1 MADKV
6 VVHVG
11 EVQNLRE
18 ALGRGV
24 LNWMHAVEAD
34 AKADAPVRG
43 GHRSFM
49 STKRGKAGQVLI
61 GGTLRRSIHS
71 QVWVDGVAIKPSGT
85 DENGNG
91 LPHYPVPFKGVTG
104 IVGTNAHYGLFVEL
118 GTVKMAERPFL
129 GPAFDGNMSRRES
142 LIRAGMNYRGKP

>member
-1 MADKV
+1 MAKT
-6 VVHVG
+6 VVHPD
-11 EVQNLRE
+11 EVERLKQ
-18 ALGRGV
+18 ALARGV

-34 AKADAPVRG
+34 AKAEAPVRG

-49 STKRGKAGQVLI
+49 TTKRGKAGQVLI

-71 QVWVDGVAIKPSGT
+71 QVWDRGRALKPSS
-85 DENGNG
+85 DQNGNG
-91 LPHYPVPFKGVTG
+91 IPAYPVRANGVMG

-118 GTVKMAERPFL
+118 GTVRMQQRPFL
-129 GPAFDGNMSRRES
+129 GPAWDANMARKDA